1 MYNFKK
7 ITERDKEVLT
17 WISRHSYVTAT
28 QVEKLFGVSRQIAY
42 RILRRL
48 KDYGF
53 LKNDLVLRNLGLF
66 YATEEGI
73 EIAEIDLNP
82 IQKVGNLSEIRHELM
97 IVDLEVELLIQDKVQ
112 GVISEWITTREI
124 KRERYKNAEKIQSEN
139 LKHGKLVKG
148 QKDDVPDAYWL
159 REGNKAAIEV
169 ELSRKHKDRIKEKLK
184 TYDTELAT
192 GRLQAVMYFTDRQA
206 IKNLLESQ
214 RGVMVNK
221 SLLFIRDFPEVGE

>member
-17 WISRHSYVTAT
+17 WISRHSYVTVA

-53 LKNDLVLRNLGLF
+53 LKNELVLRNLGLF

-73 EIAEIDLNP
+73 EISEVDLNP

-97 IVDLEVELLIQDKVQ
+97 IVDLEIELTIQAKVE
-112 GVISEWITTREI
+112 GVSSEWVTTREI
-124 KRERYKNAEKIQSEN
+124 KRERYKNAERIQSAN
-139 LKHGKLVKG
+139 LKYGKLVKG
-148 QKDDVPDAYWL
+148 QKDDIPDAYWS
-159 REGNKAAIEV
+159 RDGNKAAIEV
-169 ELSRKHKDRIKEKLK
+169 ELSRKHKERIKEKLR
-184 TYDTELAT
+184 TYDTEIAA
-192 GRLQAVMYFTDRQA
+192 GRIQAVMYFTDRQA

>member
-17 WISRHSYVTAT
+17 WISRHSYVTVT

-53 LKNDLVLRNLGLF
+53 LKNDLVLRSLGLF

-73 EIAEIDLNP
+73 EVAEIDLNP

-112 GVISEWITTREI
+112 GVTSEWITTREI

-148 QKDDVPDAYWL
+148 QKDDIPDAYYTRDGL
-159 REGNKAAIEV
+159 RAAIEV
-169 ELSRKHKDRIKEKLK
+169 ELSRKHKERIKEKLK
-184 TYDTELAT
+184 TYDTEIAAN
-192 GRLQAVMYFTDRQA
+192 RIQAVMYFTDRQA